1 MAPENADV
9 TQSVEWVY
17 AQALLDLAEQAE
29 QRDDVRQE
37 MDEIAVLLDGEP
49 ELANLLASRVLSAA
63 DRSGCIER
71 VFSGQVSDLSYRFLQ
86 VVNNKDR
93 LADLAGIIRAF
104 GRLVD
109 QKRGL
114 VDVDAYVASEMD
126 ESQARRVAVELGM
139 VLGGEVVLQQHVDT
153 RLIGGLKLRVG
164 DRLIDASVA
173 TQLRRMK
180 EKMLAAGRG
189 RARAGMT
196 ETEVADE

>member
-17 AQALLDLAEQAE
+17 AQALLDLAEQAS

-37 MDEIAVLLDGEP
+37 MDEVADLLSAEP
-49 ELANLLASRVLSAA
+49 ALASLLASRVLSAA
-63 DRSGCIER
+63 DRRGCIER

-93 LADLAGIIRAF
+93 LADLAGIVRAF

-109 QKRGL
+109 ERRGL
-114 VDVDAYVASEMD
+114 VEVDAYVASPMD
-126 ESQARRVAVELGM
+126 EAQARRVADELGA
-139 VLGGEVVLQQHVDT
+139 VLGGEVVLQQHVDSH
-153 RLIGGLKLRVG
+153 LIGGLKLRVG

-180 EKMLAAGRG
+180 ERMIAAGRD
-189 RARAGMT
+189 RAQVGLGGMV
-196 ETEVADE
+196 EE